1 MAHFVYTGLKENLPS
16 VREAAFY
23 LCTDTRELYFGENLF
38 TAAVRPY
45 TGERPTNPAVGILYV
60 NTDTGV
66 GEIYD
71 GSQWIPLI
79 GDIDASNVYFDSD
92 LVFTYQ
98 FGKYIPVDGKVTV
111 PAEGKSFKEVL
122 SDAYAEDQM
131 PDITQPSVSLVSSQI
146 KAYEVGTSV
155 TPAYTATFNP
165 GSYEYGPE
173 TGVEVESWEVTDTN
187 GGSKDTATGSF
198 DAFVVGD
205 DTSYSITAK
214 ATHTAGVVPNTALEN
229 EYAAGQIK
237 AGTKQSTKSK
247 ISGYRNSFYGTLS
260 AKDGEINSALVR
272 SLPSKSNKA
281 LANGNTFTITIPTGA
296 LRVMFAYPATLRDV
310 TSVQDVNG
318 MNAEIKGA
326 FTLHNIEVEGVS
338 GYTAIGYKVYVM
350 DLANANDTAN
360 TYKVTI

>member
-16 VREAAFY
+16 DRQAAFY

-45 TGERPTNPAVGILYV
+45 TGEKPVNPAVGILYV

-66 GEIYD
+66 GEFYD
-71 GSQWIPLI
+71 GSQWVPVF
-79 GDIDASNVYFDSD
+79 GDIDAGSVYFDSD

-98 FGKYIPVDGKVTV
+98 FGKYVPTDGKVTV

-131 PDITQPSVSLVSSQI
+131 PKVTQPSVALASSQV

-165 GSYEYGPE
+165 GSYEYGPD
-173 TGVEVESWEVTDTN
+173 TGVTVESWEVTDTN
-187 GGSKDTATGSF
+187 GGSKDTASGTF
-198 DAFVVGD
+198 DPFTVED
-205 DTSYSITAK
+205 DTNYSMTAK
-214 ATHTAGVVPNTALEN
+214 ATHTAGATPKTALEN

-237 AGTKQSTKSK
+237 AGTKQATKSK
-247 ISGYRNSFYGTLS
+247 ISGYRNSFYGTLE
-260 AKDGEINSALVR
+260 AKDGAINSALVR
-272 SLPSKSNKA
+272 SLPVKSNKA
-281 LANGNTFTITIPTGA
+281 LANGNTFTISIPVGA

-310 TSVQDVNG
+310 SSVQDVNG
-318 MNAEIKGA
+318 MNAEIKSA
-326 FTLHNIEVEGVS
+326 FTMNNVDVEGTS

-350 DLANANDTAN
+350 DLAKANDTVN